1 MSASYDVGL
10 CFYFVAKV
18 QKMFLSS
25 PILQEKKEE
34 WGDFQSLRDI
44 TVDVE
49 LNYGRKGD
57 AKSQKNDREW
67 YKVVKSFRILRIFS

>member
-1 MSASYDVGL
+1 MMSVYVSTSLQRYKK
-10 CFYFVAKV
+10 CFYHLPFC
-18 QKMFLSS
+18 
-25 PILQEKKEE
+25 KKKRRDG
-34 WGDFQSLRDI
+34 GDFQSLRDI